1 MHLINLGL
9 IFVAGLNVG
18 LALLVWLRNPKNK
31 INITFAVTVFLVGTW
46 MLGMALFREAQTVQ
60 TAWIWTWVQNGS
72 GAMLVIP
79 FFFLSIYFPYQS
91 KILKPWQ
98 ILLIGVSIVVM
109 LLVTVIPGIWVK
121 KIILRPSDNTY
132 ELGRLGITYFNIH
145 FYFYVVLA
153 FYTLF
158 QKYKIS
164 QGFIKTQLT
173 YMMTAAAIIG
183 VFGSIF
189 SVLFPF
195 IFNQLGPYWL
205 GPYFSLPMIVILMR
219 FIFKKD

>member
-1 MHLINLGL
+1 MYWTNIGL
-9 IFVAGLNVG
+9 IIVAGLNIG

-31 INITFAVTVFLVGTW
+31 INITFAITVFLVGTW
-46 MLGMALFREAQTVQ
+46 TLGMALFREAQTVQ

-91 KILKPWQ
+91 KILKSWQ
-98 ILLIGVSIVVM
+98 VLLIGISIVVM
-109 LLVTVIPGIWVK
+109 ILVTIIPGIWVK
-121 KIILRPSDNTY
+121 EIILRPSNNTY
-132 ELGRLGITYFNIH
+132 LLGRLGITYFNIH
-145 FYFYVVLA
+145 FYFYVILA

-164 QGFIKTQLT
+164 QGFIRTQLT

-183 VFGSIF
+183 IF
-189 SVLFPF
+189 ASFFAALAPLFF
-195 IFNQLGPYWL
+195 LQLGPYWL
-205 GPYFSLPMIVILMR
+205 GPYFSLPMIILLVR
-219 FIFKKD
+219 FIYKKD

>member
-1 MHLINLGL
+1 MHWVNLGL
-9 IFVAGLNVG
+9 IFVAGLNIS
-18 LALLVWLRNPKNK
+18 LALLIWLRNPKNK

-46 MLGMALFREAQTVQ
+46 TLGMALFREAQTVQ

-72 GAMLVIP
+72 GAILVIP

-91 KILKPWQ
+91 KILKSWQ
-98 ILLIGVSIVVM
+98 ILLIGISIVVM
-109 LLVTVIPGIWVK
+109 LLITIVPGIWVK
-121 KIILRPSDNTY
+121 EIILRPSDNTY
-132 ELGRLGITYFNIH
+132 ELGRLGIIYFNIH
-145 FYFYVVLA
+145 FYFYVILA

-183 VFGSIF
+183 FF
-189 SVLFPF
+189 SSNFAVLFPL

-205 GPYFSLPMIVILMR
+205 GPYSSLPMIIILTW
-219 FIFKKD
+219 FIFRKD